1 MGSWLVRG
9 RVNYMDRARWHV
21 NIVMVPMFMVS
32 RLGMGVGREDAEW
45 MLARDGE
52 GECWFLG
59 RRRWWFDHTFYSV

>member
-1 MGSWLVRG
+1 MGSWLVEG
-9 RVNYMDRARWHV
+9 RINYMDRAKWHV
-21 NIVMVPMFMVS
+21 NMVMVPMSMVS